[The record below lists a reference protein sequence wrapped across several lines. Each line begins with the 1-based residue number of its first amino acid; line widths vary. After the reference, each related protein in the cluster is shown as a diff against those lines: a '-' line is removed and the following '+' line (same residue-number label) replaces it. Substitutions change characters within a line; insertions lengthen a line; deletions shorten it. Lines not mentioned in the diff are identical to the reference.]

1 VTHGIWFI
9 LNAVEPTRDE
19 VRHQL
24 DRILASEVF
33 KNSDRLSRFLRY
45 VVERTLAGEGDRLK
59 EYVVGTE
66 VFERGEQYDPRVDSI
81 VRVEAGR
88 LRTKLEEYYSGPRSH
103 DPVVIRI
110 PRGGY
115 TPAFERRE
123 LPATKPRRKLL
134 PVAAAAAAEL
144 LAGVVV
150 WGTLFWAAAARP
162 TSAVTIAVL
171 PFASYS
177 TDKGVPML
185 AARITDG
192 VTSELARL
200 GTLGVTSHTSARQ
213 FGARQS
219 LREVA
224 RSLNADVVMEGSI
237 DTEGDLVRVTIR
249 LVDASRDRKFWVEE
263 FTGTIRNVPELQRR
277 IAAAA
282 GAAAARRDQ

>member
-1 VTHGIWFI
+1 M
-9 LNAVEPTRDE
+9 EPTRDE
-19 VRHQL
+19 IRCQL
-24 DRILASEVF
+24 DRILASEPFV
-33 KNSDRLSRFLRY
+33 NADRLSRFLRY
-45 VVERTLAGEGDRLK
+45 VVERTLAGEGDQLK
-59 EYVVGTE
+59 EYVIGSE

-88 LRTKLEEYYSGPRSH
+88 LRAKLDEYYNGPGSH
-103 DPVVIRI
+103 DPVMIRI
-110 PRGGY
+110 RRGGY
-115 TPAFERRE
+115 TPVFEARE
-123 LPATKPRRKLL
+123 LPATKAPRRMLS
-134 PVAAAAAAEL
+134 VAGAAAAVL

-162 TSAVTIAVL
+162 TPEVTIAVL

-177 TDKGVPML
+177 TDKAVPVL

-200 GTLGVTSHTSARQ
+200 GTLGVVSHTSARQ

-263 FTGTIRNVPELQRR
+263 FIGTIRNVPELQRR

>member
-1 VTHGIWFI
+1 M
-9 LNAVEPTRDE
+9 EPTRDE
-19 VRHQL
+19 IRCQL
-24 DRILASEVF
+24 DRILASEPFV
-33 KNSDRLSRFLRY
+33 NSDRLSRFLRY
-45 VVERTLAGEGDRLK
+45 VVERTLSGEGDRLK
-59 EYVVGTE
+59 EYVIGTE

-88 LRTKLEEYYSGPRSH
+88 LRAKLDEYYNGPGCD
-103 DPVVIRI
+103 DPVVIRMR
-110 PRGGY
+110 RGGY
-115 TPAFERRE
+115 TPAFESRAVSPARPDRRM
-123 LPATKPRRKLL
+123 L
-134 PVAAAAAAEL
+134 PVAGAAAALL
-144 LAGVVV
+144 LAGIAA

-162 TSAVTIAVL
+162 FGSAQGRPTPEVTIAVL

-177 TDKGVPML
+177 TDKAVPLL

-200 GTLGVTSHTSARQ
+200 GTLGVVSHTSASR

-237 DTEGDLVRVTIR
+237 ETEGDRLRVTAR
-249 LVDASRDRKFWVEE
+249 LVDASTDRKFWVEE
-263 FTGTIRNVPELQRR
+263 FAGTMDNVPELQRR

-282 GAAAARRDQ
+282 GAAAAARRDR

>member
-1 VTHGIWFI
+1 
-9 LNAVEPTRDE
+9 VEPTRDE
-19 VRHQL
+19 IRCQL
-24 DRILASEVF
+24 DRILASEPFV
-33 KNSDRLSRFLRY
+33 NSDRLSRFLRY

-59 EYVVGTE
+59 EYVIGTE

-88 LRTKLEEYYSGPRSH
+88 LRAKLDEYYNGHGST
-103 DPVVIRI
+103 DPVVIRMR
-110 PRGGY
+110 RGGY
-115 TPAFERRE
+115 TPAFESRAVSAVKPARRM
-123 LPATKPRRKLL
+123 L
-134 PVAAAAAAEL
+134 PVAGAAAALL
-144 LAGVVV
+144 LAGIAA

-162 TSAVTIAVL
+162 TPEVTIAVL

-177 TDKGVPML
+177 TDTAVPVL

-200 GTLGVTSHTSARQ
+200 GTLGVISHTSARR

-237 DTEGDLVRVTIR
+237 EAEGDRLRVTAR
-249 LVDASRDRKFWVEE
+249 LVDASTDRKFWVEE
-263 FTGTIRNVPELQRR
+263 FAGTIHNVPELQRR

-282 GAAAARRDQ
+282 GAAAAARRDR